1 LTVCSF
7 SPPDDAGLAI
17 GDHDRIVDG
26 LLFLA
31 AGLLTRVAFEARAM
45 VPELR
50 RRRPRH
56 TAIDRAAHPYLDLPP
71 VRLPVAPGFAI
82 SEQRALR
89 SDQQAGD
96 AVDLHSI
103 HPEREDVGLLEGLRR

>member
-1 LTVCSF
+1 
-7 SPPDDAGLAI
+7 
-17 GDHDRIVDG
+17 
-26 LLFLA
+26 
-31 AGLLTRVAFEARAM
+31 M

-56 TAIDRAAHPYLDLPP
+56 TAIDRAAQPYLDLTP

-89 SDQQAGD
+89 RDQQAGD
-96 AVDLHSI
+96 AVDLHAV
-103 HPEREDVGLLEGLRR
+103 HPERKDVGLLEGLRRQPTGQKHEDEEEASLHAPTMPRPRPLRNPKVGSGPRHDLVVLR